1 MKRIYLDN
9 AATTKVDDRV
19 LKAMLPFLKESYG
32 NPSSKHSLGK
42 NALNAVE
49 KARNF
54 IAKSIGAK
62 TNEIIFTSGGTEANN
77 LALKGV
83 FFNSDKKEIIIS
95 NIEHESIVS
104 CCDFLRTQG
113 AKIITVPVNSEG
125 LLDLRVFERSINSN
139 TLLVS
144 IIHGNNEIG
153 VVQDLE
159 KIGEICKRK
168 GVLFHVD
175 ACQSFLRET
184 INVQKMNI
192 DLLTLNSH
200 KIHGPKGV
208 GALYVRNGTN
218 MKVLI
223 HGGGQ
228 EFGMRSGTENV
239 PGIVGFGK
247 AVEIFNSKYNK
258 KVEQLLG
265 KLIDGLLKIP
275 ETKLNGSRNERLCN
289 NINIAFYGVDS
300 EVLQSMLD
308 AKSICVS
315 AGSACSSLRDKRS
328 YVLEAL
334 GDNKAVGSSIRFS
347 LSRETTTKEI
357 DSVIKCVSD
366 IVYLLR
372 KNTQIIK

>member
-168 GVLFHVD
+168 GFLFHVD

-192 DLLTLNSH
+192 DLLTLNS
-200 KIHGPKGV
+200 
-208 GALYVRNGTN
+208 
-218 MKVLI
+218 
-223 HGGGQ
+223 
-228 EFGMRSGTENV
+228 
-239 PGIVGFGK
+239 
-247 AVEIFNSKYNK
+247 
-258 KVEQLLG
+258 
-265 KLIDGLLKIP
+265 
-275 ETKLNGSRNERLCN
+275 
-289 NINIAFYGVDS
+289 
-300 EVLQSMLD
+300 
-308 AKSICVS
+308 
-315 AGSACSSLRDKRS
+315 
-328 YVLEAL
+328 
-334 GDNKAVGSSIRFS
+334 
-347 LSRETTTKEI
+347 
-357 DSVIKCVSD
+357 
-366 IVYLLR
+366 
-372 KNTQIIK
+372 